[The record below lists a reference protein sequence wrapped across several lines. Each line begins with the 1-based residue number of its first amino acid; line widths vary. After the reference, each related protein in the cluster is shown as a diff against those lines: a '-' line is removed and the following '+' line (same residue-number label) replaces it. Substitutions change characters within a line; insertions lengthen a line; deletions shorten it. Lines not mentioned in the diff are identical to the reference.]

1 MGAAGRT
8 ELPALQGLGRVA
20 VKKAAEGPIH
30 FPAPNEKCL
39 VLNGPVHGLRTFPSY
54 LNPGEAHTALDV
66 CFVCM
71 NMCVITLDNVDL
83 RVGLGWES
91 SVHFILFLPQQEEA
105 EGKGKEWY

>member
-1 MGAAGRT
+1 M
-8 ELPALQGLGRVA
+8 
-20 VKKAAEGPIH
+20 
-30 FPAPNEKCL
+30 
-39 VLNGPVHGLRTFPSY
+39 LNGPVHGLRTFPSY